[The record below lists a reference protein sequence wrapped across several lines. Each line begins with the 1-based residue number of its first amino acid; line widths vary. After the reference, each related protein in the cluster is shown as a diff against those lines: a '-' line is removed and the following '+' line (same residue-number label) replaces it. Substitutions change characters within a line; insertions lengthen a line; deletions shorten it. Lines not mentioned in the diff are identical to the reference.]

1 MLHIISKAEL
11 MEPLVEIKNL
21 GKKFGEKY
29 AIKDLTFSINKG
41 EIFGLI
47 GPNGAGKTTTIRIL
61 CCLISPTEGSARIG
75 NIDVSDQKETQ
86 KIRKIIGYVPD
97 NVGLYEQ
104 LSAYENLLF
113 YGKLYDY
120 PERELETNI
129 EKYLRIVDLWDER
142 NKPVGTYSKGM
153 KQKVALARALVH
165 EPSLLILDEPTAN
178 LDPESS
184 KNIRDLILDL
194 KKEGRTILFNTHNLD
209 EAQRICDRVGILKTT
224 IRAIDT
230 PNNLKEKYGSEKLIV
245 VRIDGVV
252 ESIIDLLKN
261 SGFSVLI
268 NNGNDLTIESTGNND
283 ENQAII
289 DVVNKAG
296 GKIKSINEVTSS
308 LEDVYIRLVEGEKK

>member
-1 MLHIISKAEL
+1 

-268 NNGNDLTIESTGNND
+268 NKGNDLTVESTGNSD

-296 GKIKSINEVTSS
+296 GKIKCINEVTSS

>member
-1 MLHIISKAEL
+1 MVHIISKAEL

-75 NIDVSDQKETQ
+75 NMDISDQNDTQ

-165 EPSLLILDEPTAN
+165 EPTLLILDEPTAN

-252 ESIIDLLKN
+252 ESIIDSLKN
-261 SGFSVLI
+261 SGFSVLT
-268 NNGNDLTIESTGNND
+268 NNGNDLTIESTGNSD

-289 DVVNKAG
+289 DVVNRAG

>member
-1 MLHIISKAEL
+1 

-21 GKKFGEKY
+21 GRKYSEKY

-153 KQKVALARALVH
+153 KQKVALVH

-209 EAQRICDRVGILKTT
+209 EAQRICDRVGILNTT

-296 GKIKSINEVTSS
+296 GKIKCINEVTSS